1 MVKVIHKLEIV
12 NQEGE
17 QFYFLKVEI
26 TNDAGEHTYKT
37 LTKLIPFNEFMKS
50 VTMSDEERE
59 IRAKAE
65 EIMRKVLF
73 DNMCR
78 ILQNEIVE
86 EVDRITKMEEGLS
99 QVASSSSIVGQLH

>member
-26 TNDAGEHTYKT
+26 TNDVGDFIYKT
-37 LTKLIPFNEFMKS
+37 LTKLIPFKEFMETVS
-50 VTMSDEERE
+50 MSDEERE
-59 IRAKAE
+59 IRSKAE
-65 EIMRKVLF
+65 EVLRKVLF

-78 ILQNEIVE
+78 ILQNDIVE
-86 EVDRITKMEEGLS
+86 EVDKITKLEEGLKT
-99 QVASSSSIVGQLH
+99 IGGR

>member
-12 NQEGE
+12 NQDGE

-26 TNDAGEHTYKT
+26 TNDGGEHIYKT
-37 LTKLIPFNEFMKS
+37 ITKLIPFNEFMTTL
-50 VTMSDEERE
+50 TMTDEERE

-99 QVASSSSIVGQLH
+99 QIKATSIEGQLH